1 MEYTYSEWH
10 GFRRAD
16 FLFEDRE
23 ALIVFPKNEGWDSGR
38 LVMKMEYFDAFPKL
52 ETELLDAGFHLA
64 YFKR

>member
-23 ALIVFPKNEGWDSGR
+23 ALIVFPKTKDGA
-38 LVMKMEYFDAFPKL
+38 VVV
-52 ETELLDAGFHLA
+52 LL
-64 YFKR
+64 